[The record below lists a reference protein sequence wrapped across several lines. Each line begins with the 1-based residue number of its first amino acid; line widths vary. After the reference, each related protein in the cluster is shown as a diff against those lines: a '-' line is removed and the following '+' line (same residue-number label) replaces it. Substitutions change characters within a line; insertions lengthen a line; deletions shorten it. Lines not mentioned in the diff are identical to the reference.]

1 MQAYN
6 TIFINIGSQYI
17 IRSSIDKVILISRY
31 CTKFTKKNGQYFR
44 LHLSTCVTKISC
56 KNLLLSQEGGTCWP
70 MQITR
75 SVSFSQNATTPSLTC
90 TFPWAYLLGA
100 KRHIFD
106 ARLLP
111 KTRNLG
117 SFSCR
122 ILVVPNGLYLQL
134 VVTQFTKNKE
144 NSSKMACDLMW
155 SLPIM

>member
-1 MQAYN
+1 LTKLFLLAG
-6 TIFINIGSQYI
+6 TV
-17 IRSSIDKVILISRY
+17 RSSQ
-31 CTKFTKKNGQYFR
+31 KKNGQYFR
-44 LHLSTCVTKISC
+44 LHLSACVTKISC
-56 KNLLLSQEGGTCWP
+56 KNLLLSHEGGTCWP